1 MIGLGLGL
9 VFIGYSL
16 TYYGVTQLR
25 GGNWG
30 LLDLVVPGRWDKAQA
45 TPVDSSY
52 VSASDAGKSTGAAPA
67 NAAAGITPSTRP
79 ARAQ

>member
-45 TPVDSSY
+45 TPVDSSFGKNEGTKPKTGKPSRPSNDST
-52 VSASDAGKSTGAAPA
+52 VS
-67 NAAAGITPSTRP
+67 PSMNKP
-79 ARAQ
+79 V